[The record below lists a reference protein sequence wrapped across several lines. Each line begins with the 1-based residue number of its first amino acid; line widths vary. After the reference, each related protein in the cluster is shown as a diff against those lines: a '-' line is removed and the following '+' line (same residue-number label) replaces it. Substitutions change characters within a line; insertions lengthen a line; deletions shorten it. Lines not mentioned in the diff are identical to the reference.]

1 MALQTTA
8 HRLGA
13 LWRGDSLT
21 RIFLHETMAAFTI
34 RGRVLDVGAGA
45 KRYEYH
51 DHLKQE
57 GKIETKFIDGRT
69 EQIDFEKD
77 ALPFEN
83 GSIDTL
89 ICLNVLEHIFNH
101 RFLLSEMRRVAAPGA
116 QLIGFVPFLVRVH
129 PDPHDYFRYTGE
141 ALMRLL
147 QESDFKA
154 IEIKTVGGGPFLVNF
169 NMIVQSIP
177 RPLRV
182 LLYPLHALLDHL
194 FLAFRPNAREKF
206 PIGYTFYAR
215 T

>member
-1 MALQTTA
+1 M
-8 HRLGA
+8 GA

-21 RIFLHETMAAFTI
+21 RILLHEHMASFTV

-57 GKIETKFIDGRT
+57 GETEIKFIDGRIQ
-69 EQIDFEKD
+69 QIDFEKD
-77 ALPFEN
+77 ALPFPDA
-83 GSIDTL
+83 SIDTV

-101 RFLLSEMRRVAAPGA
+101 RFLLAEMRRVAAPGA

-129 PDPHDYFRYTGE
+129 PDPHDYFRYTGD
-141 ALMRLL
+141 ALQRLL
-147 QESDFKA
+147 EESDFKD
-154 IEIKTVGGGPFLVNF
+154 IEINTVGGGPFLVNF

-177 RPLRV
+177 KPLRV
-182 LLYPLHALLDHL
+182 LLYPLHAFLDHL
-194 FLAFRPNAREKF
+194 FLTFRPHAREKF

-215 T
+215 SR